1 MIAATPD
8 SPLPLRRL
16 LRQKLLLQR
25 EEFAAGPAAAAAT
38 EALASHLV
46 AVIAQMEPQC
56 LGLYWPMR
64 FEFNATA
71 AIAADEELAN
81 LPLALPFSRRTPREM
96 HFRAWDGK
104 APSLQDECGIASSNG
119 APIVPDIVLAPCV
132 GYTAAGF
139 RLGYGGGYFDR
150 WMAAHPHVTVLGV
163 AWSVSEVGAA
173 EFVPE
178 PHDQPLAAIITER
191 GVVSA

>member
-1 MIAATPD
+1 MTAAPIN

-16 LRQKLLLQR
+16 LREQLLRQR
-25 EEFAAGPAAAAAT
+25 EEFATGPAAAAAS
-38 EALASHLV
+38 EALAGHLV
-46 AVIAQMEPQC
+46 AVIAQLEPQC
-56 LGLYWPMR
+56 IGLYWPMR
-64 FEFNATA
+64 FEFNAPA

-96 HFRAWDGK
+96 HFRAWDGQ
-104 APSLQDECGIASSNG
+104 APSLQDECGIAASHG
-119 APIVPDIVLAPCV
+119 GPIVPDVVLAPCV

-163 AWSVSEVGAA
+163 AWAVGEVDAA
-173 EFVPE
+173 GFAPE